1 MSRVHP
7 WAGDVL
13 GMGRGWGQRETGQRG
28 TERGTERDRDGAGM
42 GAEEA
47 LRERQHLIPEQNGNG
62 CKRHQGDSF

>member
-1 MSRVHP
+1 MGWGR
-7 WAGDVL
+7 AGDGA
-13 GMGRGWGQRETGQRG
+13 GM
-28 TERGTERDRDGAGM
+28 GTERDRDGAGM